1 MLFLTSEVPSVEL
14 TLAKMTFHDVPNG
27 TLAMVHGTSLLDWGC
42 RVGGRVVG
50 RQILGVFF

>member
-1 MLFLTSEVPSVEL
+1 MLILTYEVPSVEL

-27 TLAMVHGTSLLDWGC
+27 TLAMVHGMSLFDWGC